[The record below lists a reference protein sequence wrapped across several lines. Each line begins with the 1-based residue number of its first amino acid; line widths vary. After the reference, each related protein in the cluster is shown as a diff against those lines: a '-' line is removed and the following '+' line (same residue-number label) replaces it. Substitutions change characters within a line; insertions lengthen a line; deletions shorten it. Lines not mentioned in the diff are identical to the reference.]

1 MGVFYESLAGLMA
14 VDDINSVLISAA
26 VLIGVLFDRLGFPV
40 VDSLVSLGIAA
51 LMLKS
56 AIDLGRET
64 IRIAGGEVPDLSQYE
79 LGIEKRI
86 WEIRKYR
93 FKFWILF
100 LLWEPRTSGE
110 LEEIFSEK
118 NARVLRHVAE
128 RLKGRLGHGTVL
140 RRMHVRVD
148 GQGAGR
154 EGW

>member
-86 WEIRKYR
+86 REIRKYR

-100 LLWEPRTSGE
+100 LLREPRTSGG
-110 LEEIFSEK
+110 LEGSSPK
-118 NARVLRHVAE
+118 
-128 RLKGRLGHGTVL
+128 KMPGC
-140 RRMHVRVD
+140 
-148 GQGAGR
+148 
-154 EGW
+154 